1 MNCGGSEPA
10 PPSVEDEVVIYAS
23 STILGRLTIG
33 RGAVIGGNAWLTRS
47 VPPGSVIS
55 QALVRSDRF
64 GDGGGI

>member
-1 MNCGGSEPA
+1 M
-10 PPSVEDEVVIYAS
+10 VIYAS

-47 VPPGSVIS
+47 VPPGSAIS